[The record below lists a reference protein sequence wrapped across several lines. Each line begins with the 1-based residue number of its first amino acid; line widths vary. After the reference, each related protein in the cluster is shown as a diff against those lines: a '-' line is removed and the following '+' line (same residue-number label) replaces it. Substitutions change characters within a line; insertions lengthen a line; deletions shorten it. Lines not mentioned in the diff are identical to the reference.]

1 MPFFA
6 LDRIDSKLL
15 NLVQKN
21 NQISTRELA
30 DKLHISQPTCLRR
43 LRDLR
48 TKKIIKEDV
57 SLVDPF
63 DLGYGLIAFLDVSL
77 GDQAEARMNEF
88 ETRMKRRREVL
99 QCFLVSGESD
109 FFLIVHVA
117 DMDGYYAFLREAI
130 SGAGNIGHA
139 ELWFPISGPRGSG
152 TVHLVG
158 DKSAGKWEFKI
169 LEVTIDGADEEI
181 NLLEK

>member
-1 MPFFA
+1 MPFFQ

-15 NLVQKN
+15 NLLQKN

-30 DKLHISQPTCLRR
+30 EKLHISQPTCLRR

-48 TKKIIKEDV
+48 EKKIIKEDV

-77 GDQAEARMNEF
+77 ADQAEERMNEF

-130 SGAGNIGHA
+130 SGAGNIRNYKSRFPMKRVKYSTSIAFDEKA
-139 ELWFPISGPRGSG
+139 EQVSVKCG
-152 TVHLVG
+152 
-158 DKSAGKWEFKI
+158 
-169 LEVTIDGADEEI
+169 
-181 NLLEK
+181 